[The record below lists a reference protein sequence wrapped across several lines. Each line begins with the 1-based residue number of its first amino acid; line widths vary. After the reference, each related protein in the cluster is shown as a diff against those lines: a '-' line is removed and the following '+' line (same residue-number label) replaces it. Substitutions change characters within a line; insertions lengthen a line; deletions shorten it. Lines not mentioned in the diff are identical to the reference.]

1 MHYVNITSV
10 LNKVFLF
17 NFCVYSFMDTQ
28 SLMNVRIE
36 LKVYLLKD
44 LFDSIVINLNLLA
57 FGILLLSEV
66 TNLINLSR
74 CGFRIV

>member
-17 NFCVYSFMDTQ
+17 NFCVCSFMDIQ

-44 LFDSIVINLNLLA
+44 LFDSIVINLFLLA